1 MYSTFGKDAIAT
13 TATSGKAEV
22 HTPQRKAKYSDRS
35 RIRLKDIKRTALRDI
50 GCSSSTEIKK
60 YLQALGIKLDLR
72 LTAAW
77 VAIVFELRNRIKA
90 ERATKHP
97 GGSLQDCSRE
107 VKEKLV
113 DVQEP
118 QFKKGDRVIWDN
130 APAYIHSCWGWLPIW
145 KIENGLAWLEGWA
158 GDPIPVSQLQ
168 IVA

>member
-1 MYSTFGKDAIAT
+1 MYSTAGKSAIAT
-13 TATSGKAEV
+13 TSTSVKTKV

-35 RIRLKDIKRTALRDI
+35 RIRLKDIKRTALRDV
-50 GCSSSTEIKK
+50 GCSSSAEIKK

-90 ERATKHP
+90 
-97 GGSLQDCSRE
+97 

-118 QFKKGDRVIWDN
+118 QFKKGDRVLWDD
-130 APAYIHSCWGWLPIW
+130 APAYIHSCWGGWMAVW

-158 GDPIPVSQLQ
+158 IAALERLLE
-168 IVA
+168 